1 MATAYEKI
9 TERILELLSA
19 GEIPWRKPW
28 CAVAAHNS
36 FSGHVY
42 TGINAFILEQGKS
55 YGTFNQLQGYGI
67 RVIKGSKGY
76 PVVFSSPIDQ
86 KDKATGKVLVDAHGN
101 NKKFWLQRYY
111 TVFSQDQWDTTNAT
125 TTGLRIIELARKENT
140 RTVNTVEVAEKIIGI
155 PHEKVDG
162 GDRAF
167 YSPSKDH
174 VGMPKRSFF
183 HSDAEFYSTN
193 FHELCHLTGHETRLK
208 RDLSGWFGCESYAKE
223 ELVSEFGAAFLCDR
237 AGIGNEKTITNSAAY
252 IQNWKKVI
260 EDDPQFALKAASK
273 AKQAANWILD
283 RAGLIEKKVAAKKDA
298 AKKDEEETEEG

>member
-9 TERILELLSA
+9 TQRILAMLDA

-28 CAVAAHNS
+28 CAVAAHNP

-42 TGINAFILEQGKS
+42 TGINAWVLEQGLA
-55 YGTFNQLQGYGI
+55 YATFNQLQGYGI
-67 RVIKGSKGY
+67 SVIRGSHGY

-86 KDKATGKVLVDAHGN
+86 KDKKTGKVLVDSNGRA
-101 NKKFWLQRYY
+101 KKFWLQRYY
-111 TVFSQDQWDTTNAT
+111 TVFSQAQWDTTNAT
-125 TTGLRIIELARKENT
+125 KAGLRIIELARKENT
-140 RTVNTVEVAEKIIGI
+140 RTVNTHEVGEKIIGI
-155 PHEKVDG
+155 PHDKVAG

-174 VGMPKRSFF
+174 VGMPERSKFAGE
-183 HSDAEFYSTN
+183 AEYYSTY
-193 FHELCHLTGHETRLK
+193 FHELTHYTGHESRLK

-223 ELVSEFGAAFLCDR
+223 ELVAEFGAAFLCDR
-237 AGIGNEKTITNSAAY
+237 AGIGNDNTIKNSAAY

-260 EDDPQFALKAASK
+260 EEDDQFALKAASK

-283 RAGLIEKKVAAKKDA
+283 RAGLIEKKADA
-298 AKKDEEETEEG
+298 AKAEEQEGEDA